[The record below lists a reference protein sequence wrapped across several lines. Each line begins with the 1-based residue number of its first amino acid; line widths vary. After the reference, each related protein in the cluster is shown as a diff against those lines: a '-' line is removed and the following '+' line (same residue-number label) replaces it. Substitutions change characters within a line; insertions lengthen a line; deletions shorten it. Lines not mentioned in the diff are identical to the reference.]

1 MGASAGL
8 TAETSGQIG
17 GCVTAAERMVEKM
30 DSSTEG
36 ISALIKT
43 ALEETY
49 RATGQA
55 DTTDRLNE
63 FTRQRASDLSWLEAR
78 YAGDPLVG
86 RLTKLPEL
94 AKILERLERD
104 PTGLMMHWPR
114 ELPRDWLE
122 TLAELWGTPL

>member
-1 MGASAGL
+1 
-8 TAETSGQIG
+8 
-17 GCVTAAERMVEKM
+17 M
-30 DSSTEG
+30 DSSSES
-36 ISALIKT
+36 ISALISA
-43 ALEETY
+43 ALDETY
-49 RATGQA
+49 RAAGWA

-63 FTRQRASDLSWLEAR
+63 FRRERACDLNWLVAR

-86 RLTKLPEL
+86 RLMELPEL
-94 AKILERLERD
+94 AQILERLERD